1 MTAPT
6 TENGDNPPRR
16 TKKHFR
22 NIFILFVL
30 FVLFGFPLLWLIY
43 AFLVLGPGFLRNSVE
58 VEGTQFFYDVESSL
72 REKYDGTVM
81 ILNKW
86 LGSDFR
92 FRINILTIGE
102 DAPSPE
108 EIAEEICRR
117 KKQSEFMSKEVLIVT
132 INGGRE
138 DHHGGHFAFPGR
150 KGYEGTHKPMIYLP
164 DYIGGNRD
172 F

>member
-43 AFLVLGPGFLRNSVE
+43 AFLVLGPGFQRNSVE
-58 VEGTQFFYDVESSL
+58 MEGTIFFHDMESSL
-72 REKYDGTVM
+72 REKYDGTVI

-92 FRINILTIGE
+92 FRIDILTIGE

-117 KKQSEFMSKEVLIVT
+117 KKQSEFMSKEVLIVM

-138 DHHGGHFAFPGR
+138 DRGAHFAFPGR
-150 KGYEGTHKPMIYLP
+150 KGYEGTHKPLIYLP

>member
-58 VEGTQFFYDVESSL
+58 VEGTPFFYDVESSL
-72 REKYDGTVM
+72 REKYDGTVI

-92 FRINILTIGE
+92 FRIDILTIGE

-117 KKQSEFMSKEVLIVT
+117 KKQSEFMSKEVLIVM
-132 INGGRE
+132 INGGME

-150 KGYEGTHKPMIYLP
+150 KGYEGTHKPLIYLP

>member
-6 TENGDNPPRR
+6 TENGDKVPR
-16 TKKHFR
+16 KKKTHFW
-22 NIFILFVL
+22 IFLFL

-43 AFLVLGPGFLRNSVE
+43 AFLVLGPGFQRNSVE

-72 REKYDGTVM
+72 REKYDGTVI

-92 FRINILTIGE
+92 FRIDILTIGE
-102 DAPSPE
+102 DAPSLE
-108 EIAEEICRR
+108 EIAEEICRQ
-117 KKQSEFMSKEVLIVT
+117 KKQSEFMSKEVLIVM

-138 DHHGGHFAFPGR
+138 DHGAHFAFPGR
-150 KGYEGTHKPMIYLP
+150 KGYDGTHRPLIYLP